1 MKEVKLNTVGEQM
14 HHLITLLYPICGA
27 LLATEFEKLLKS

>member
-14 HHLITLLYPICGA
+14 HQLITLLYPISVA
-27 LLATEFEKLLKS
+27 LLAMEFEKLLKS